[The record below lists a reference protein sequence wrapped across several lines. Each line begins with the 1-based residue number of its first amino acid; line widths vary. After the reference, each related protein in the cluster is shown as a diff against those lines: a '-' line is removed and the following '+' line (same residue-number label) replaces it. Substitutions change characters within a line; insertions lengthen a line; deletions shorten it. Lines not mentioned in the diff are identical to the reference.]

1 MKTVF
6 KNLGV
11 FLAGSLAYSRV
22 GLGRLLSKTGLSRTV
37 EVGHVAPQ
45 GDQQVGGGVAELVVL
60 ATLVADQLLE
70 ALCPLLLVGER
81 PDLVSFKPQGVQ
93 QVVQAGVSQRS
104 SIAGVRFRLTKS
116 APSSCCLLYKQ
127 NCKIEEKVETKITNT
142 NPL

>member
-6 KNLGV
+6 KNLGF

-45 GDQQVGGGVAELVVL
+45 GDQQVGRGVAELVVL

-81 PDLVSFKPQGVQ
+81 SDLVPLKPQGVQ
-93 QVVQAGVSQRS
+93 QVLQAGVS
-104 SIAGVRFRLTKS
+104 
-116 APSSCCLLYKQ
+116 
-127 NCKIEEKVETKITNT
+127 
-142 NPL
+142 